1 MPDEKVVHV
10 EVHGQR
16 YPIKT
21 TLEPAYVQ
29 ELAGYVHR
37 RMGMAADVSPSTD
50 MLGLAILAALNIA
63 DELFR
68 MRNRQL
74 DEVGSLAERAEQ
86 LERIVDE
93 ALELVGHSQED
104 LRLR

>member
-1 MPDEKVVHV
+1 MSDSRVVHV

-29 ELAGYVHR
+29 ELAVYVDR
-37 RMGMAADVSPSTD
+37 KMAMAAAASPSSDT
-50 MLGLAILAALNIA
+50 LALAVLSALNLA

-68 MRNRQL
+68 TRDEQL
-74 DEVGSLAERAEQ
+74 DEAGILSRRAEA
-86 LERIVDE
+86 LERIVDQ
-93 ALELVGHSQED
+93 ALELAEKG
-104 LRLR
+104 

>member
-1 MPDEKVVHV
+1 MTEPIVVHV

-21 TLEPAYVQ
+21 TLPPAYVH
-29 ELAGYVHR
+29 ELAAYVHQK
-37 RMGMAADVSPSTD
+37 MALASYASPSSD
-50 MLGLAILAALNIA
+50 MLALAVLSALNIA

-68 MRNRQL
+68 ARDERL
-74 DEVGSLAERAEQ
+74 DEVGTISQRTLE

-93 ALELVGHSQED
+93 ALEIAGHSEQ
-104 LRLR
+104 

>member
-21 TLEPAYVQ
+21 TLETGYVQ
-29 ELAGYVHR
+29 ELANYVHR
-37 RMGMAADVSPSTD
+37 RMGMASDVSPSTD

-68 MRNRQL
+68 TRNRQL
-74 DEVGSLAERAEQ
+74 DDAGSLAERAQ
-86 LERIVDE
+86 HLERIVDE
-93 ALELVGHSQED
+93 ALELVGHSQDD